1 MKRREILQKINIERA
16 RQDAKWGYP
25 QKNTLPEWGIIL
37 GEEVGEAMKEL
48 NELHFRQ
55 PALPSLALGC
65 LITELIQTAAVAVSI
80 VEHLTEYGI
89 AVDDRYPVCFENR
102 IKTDA
107 DQVPEDD
114 CPYIDENGI
123 CLRLSDNGVKQP
135 CIEGPCEWT
144 AHRKSL
150 KKYVCIAKCPELDY
164 GNDPHCVTMNR
175 EDFCDKYVGSCPVG
189 NVPVWEEVHHE

>member
-25 QKNTLPEWGIIL
+25 QKNTLPEWGVVL

-65 LITELIQTAAVAVSI
+65 LITELIQTAAVAVSM

-89 AVDDRYPVCFENR
+89 AVDDRHPVCFENR

-107 DQVPEDD
+107 DHVPEDD
-114 CPYIDENGI
+114 ETVREKQEPPSFDSIFDSISFEKQMSICDPKKHTRCIDPGQHNLG
-123 CLRLSDNGVKQP
+123 C
-135 CIEGPCEWT
+135 WT
-144 AHRKSL
+144 
-150 KKYVCIAKCPELDY
+150 
-164 GNDPHCVTMNR
+164 
-175 EDFCDKYVGSCPVG
+175 CPVANG
-189 NVPVWEEVHHE
+189 LYDAPVDPNWKEVPQP